1 MKAYLTDQMRK
12 EAEDK
17 CKQKTTIQVRENGC
31 TKIDYVMG
39 GQRKQRWKGS
49 VGELFICSLL
59 NDAFQRW

>member
-39 GQRKQRWKGS
+39 GQRKQR
-49 VGELFICSLL
+49 
-59 NDAFQRW
+59 